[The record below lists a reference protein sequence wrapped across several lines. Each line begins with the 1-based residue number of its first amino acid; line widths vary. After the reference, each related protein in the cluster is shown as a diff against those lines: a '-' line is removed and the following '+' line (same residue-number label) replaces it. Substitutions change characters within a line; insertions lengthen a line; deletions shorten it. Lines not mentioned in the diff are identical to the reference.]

1 MKKARTGGIVIPKP
15 VPTSAKDFVS
25 SSVTPTLEREC
36 HDESVSTQ
44 GGNAR
49 TRPASEHFVVLSSS
63 SETLDMDATTSPRVD
78 DTKASSLPRNDIGAS
93 SLLGNK
99 TGTSS
104 VHRNRTGTSSLLRN
118 KAGASSFVPDDGAQ
132 LMISSSLRPLIL
144 LQQKT
149 YMFRTGISDAEFLD
163 LLNMNSAQHV
173 DVRFIRTSQEVLQSP
188 RQCT

>member
-1 MKKARTGGIVIPKP
+1 MILVLDLLLMPKRILSLLLSLQLRSIGVETVAASHVNETG
-15 VPTSAKDFVS
+15 
-25 SSVTPTLEREC
+25 
-36 HDESVSTQ
+36 
-44 GGNAR
+44 
-49 TRPASEHFVVLSSS
+49 
-63 SETLDMDATTSPRVD
+63 ATFLPEN
-78 DTKASSLPRNDIGAS
+78 DTEAFSLPRNDIGAS
-93 SLLGNK
+93 SLFGNE

-104 VHRNRTGTSSLLRN
+104 VHGNGTGTSSLLGN

-173 DVRFIRTSQEVLQSP
+173 EVQFIRTSQEVLQSP